1 LIPVAV
7 FGPVDCLAFRRFAS
21 IFLAEPV
28 RFPWAPPV
36 PLAGSLVSCPLL
48 LASGGLAADG
58 FSMFELRLRIDFF
71 LIIFHGPPVSAL
83 VERLSIELTARLNAS
98 SGRR

>member
-1 LIPVAV
+1 MAFLDTLFIPVAV
-7 FGPVDCLAFRRFAS
+7 FGPVDFRAFRRFAS

-48 LASGGLAADG
+48 LASGWVAADG
-58 FSMFELRLRIDFF
+58 FSMFALRLRIDFF
-71 LIIFHGPPVSAL
+71 LIIFHGPPF
-83 VERLSIELTARLNAS
+83 RLW
-98 SGRR
+98 